1 MEKIKE
7 FVFQSDAG
15 IIERIIGGE
24 MVLFEI
30 LIRRHNSVLY
40 KIARSFGFNHQDAED
55 LMQETHV
62 AAYLQLKKFEKRSS
76 YRTWLSRIMVNKCL
90 YKMKFGYFKN
100 ERPSST
106 SIDEESKPLLTAE
119 TPLPGDEISKKEL
132 SKILEYA
139 LERIPVMY
147 RTVFMLREVEG
158 FNVSET
164 SELLNITP
172 VNVKVRLSRARAL
185 LQKEL
190 EQAYSSAELY
200 EFHLMYCDGIVKRV
214 FDEIM
219 KSNF

>member
-30 LIRRHNSVLY
+30 LIRRHNAVLY

-90 YKMKFGYFKN
+90 YKMKIGYFKN

-106 SIDEESKPLLTAE
+106 SIDEESKPLLTTE
-119 TPLPGDEISKKEL
+119 TPLTTDEISKKEL
-132 SKILEYA
+132 SRIIEYA

-190 EQAYSSAELY
+190 EQAYTSAELY
-200 EFHLMYCDGIVKRV
+200 EFHLRYCDGIVKRV
-214 FDEIM
+214 FDQIM